1 MQRKKFDNVFRSLA
15 DLFKILAHPDRL
27 RILSLISDEE
37 IDVGH
42 ICAAIGISQSS
53 ASQHLK
59 LLRLNH
65 LVVERREGKRV
76 FYKLD
81 SPLVENLILSAVEI
95 HSQELSRES
104 KTVDLYK
111 EIKSLL
117 KSKYK

>member
-1 MQRKKFDNVFRSLA
+1 MQRKKFDSIFKSLA
-15 DLFKILAHPDRL
+15 NLFKILAHSDRL
-27 RILSLISDEE
+27 RMVALISEEE

-42 ICAAIGISQSS
+42 LCNAIGISQSS

-65 LVVERREGKRV
+65 LVSERREGKRI

-81 SPLVENLILSAVEI
+81 SPLVKNLIINAVEI
-95 HSQELSRES
+95 HSQELSKET

-111 EIKSLL
+111 EMKSLL
-117 KSKYK
+117 KSKK